1 MGQGSRSALPIVG
14 NFIKAVWKDKRF
26 MKYHAKWPVDDD
38 IDKSLY
44 QCQGYWTKP
53 KRKVDTV
60 YVNRNDEPV
69 DVEGDN
75 FATDE
80 GEPMNG
86 AAEEPRHHESEGR
99 SSSSK
104 SSEGEGKSS
113 SHGSSSSSDKV
124 SNL

>member
-26 MKYHAKWPVDDD
+26 MKYHAKWPADDD

-44 QCQGYWTKP
+44 ECQGYWTKP

-60 YVNRNDEPV
+60 YVNRRNEAV
-69 DVEGDN
+69 DIDADDADN
-75 FATDE
+75 EE
-80 GEPMNG
+80 GEPMEG
-86 AAEEPRHHESEGR
+86 VPEEPRRHNSEG

-104 SSEGEGKSS
+104 SSEGEGRSS
-113 SHGSSSSSDKV
+113 SHNSSSSSEKNT
-124 SNL
+124 NL